1 MITIEIPLT
10 SATIDGDKG
19 TISLSQEDVVEG
31 LNRSVGKIEGL
42 TPDEIDDMV
51 RCCDEHA
58 SCMDCPWDEKGIACD
73 QSVVVHYAN
82 LLLANLRGVARG

>member
-1 MITIEIPLT
+1 MMIEVSLHSAEIN
-10 SATIDGDKG
+10 GDRG
-19 TISLSQEDVVEG
+19 TISLSQRDVVEG
-31 LNRSVGKIEGL
+31 LDRSVGKIDGL
-42 TPDEIDDMV
+42 TPNEIDDMV

-82 LLLANLRGVARG
+82 LLLANLRGAVRG